1 MLAAGVDVGSTTTK
15 AALMDEN
22 KRVVALTLVDTGAN
36 VVRAAERALHAALAQ
51 AHVEEW
57 DVAYTVGTGYGRY
70 RVPFGDLQVTEISCH
85 AKGANFIFPGTRTIL
100 DMGGQDTKAI
110 HVGPDA
116 EVKDFCMNDKCA
128 AGTGR
133 FLEAAADVLGL
144 ELEELGEVSAR
155 AKESLKITNVCTV
168 FVEQEI
174 VMHLARGCPVEEILA
189 GLHWTIAGRSI
200 GLLRRVGLEPEITFT
215 GGVARNS
222 GVVRALSERLS
233 ARLNVAPESQHIGAI
248 GAALFAWERAAH
260 GAVSQRNN
268 QRGVSAPRREGN

>member
-15 AALMDEN
+15 AALIDEN
-22 KRVVALTLVDTGAN
+22 KRVVALALVDTGAN
-36 VVRAAERALHAALAQ
+36 VVRAAERALHTALTQ
-51 AHVEEW
+51 AKVEEW

-85 AKGANFIFPGTRTIL
+85 AKGANFIFPATRTIL

-110 HVGPDA
+110 RVGPDA

-133 FLEAAADVLGL
+133 FLEAAAEVLGL
-144 ELEELGEVSAR
+144 KLEELGEVSAR
-155 AKESLKITNVCTV
+155 AKKSLKITNVCTV

-200 GLLRRVGLEPEITFT
+200 GLLRRVGLESEITFT

-222 GVVRALSERLS
+222 GVVRALSERLG

-268 QRGVSAPRREGN
+268 QSRALGPVPGGN